1 MLILKQITVID
12 FTVYTHVLLFYFIL
26 NKVPGAARGILVTL
40 EIIIL
45 NLIFLANSVQSFFQL

>member
-12 FTVYTHVLLFYFIL
+12 CTVYTQVLLFYFIL
-26 NKVPGAARGILVTL
+26 DKVPGVARGILETL

-45 NLIFLANSVQSFFQL
+45 NFLANSVQSFFQL